1 MKELASEEMSSF
13 IFGSKKIPTSFNYS
27 LETGVIPDSALL
39 QIREQGGTM
48 LFRS

>member
-1 MKELASEEMSSF
+1 MKELDSDESSSF
-13 IFGSKKIPTSFNYS
+13 IFGSENIPTSFNYS
-27 LETGVIPDSALL
+27 IETWVIPDSALL

>member
-1 MKELASEEMSSF
+1 MTLV
-13 IFGSKKIPTSFNYS
+13 FGSKKISTSFNYS
-27 LETGVIPDSALL
+27 LETWVIPDSALL